1 MFGWRKSGRRPKPAS
16 RDDAK
21 HHDEMSLAK
30 MSKVGFAAPARI
42 RRSHRPA
49 RVEQR
54 GSLRV
59 FIFFEEEIVPWP
71 AGKR

>member
-1 MFGWRKSGRRPKPAS
+1 MFGRRKSEPKAAGRS
-16 RDDAK
+16 DAE

-42 RRSHRPA
+42 RRSYRPA

-54 GSLRV
+54 GVLRV
-59 FIFFEEEIVPWP
+59 FIFSEDEIVPWP
-71 AGKR
+71 EGKR

>member
-1 MFGWRKSGRRPKPAS
+1 MFGWGKSRGKQKPVS
-16 RDDAK
+16 RDEAE

-42 RRSHRPA
+42 RRSYRPA

-59 FIFFEEEIVPWP
+59 FVFSEEEIVPWP
-71 AGKR
+71 AAKR

>member
-1 MFGWRKSGRRPKPAS
+1 MFGWGKSRGKQKPAG
-16 RDDAK
+16 RDDAE

-42 RRSHRPA
+42 RRSYRPA
-49 RVEQR
+49 RIEQR

-59 FIFFEEEIVPWP
+59 FIFAEEEIVPWP
-71 AGKR
+71 LGKR

>member
-1 MFGWRKSGRRPKPAS
+1 MFGWGKSRGKAKPAVRS
-16 RDDAK
+16 RAE
-21 HHDEMSLAK
+21 HQDEISLAK
-30 MSKVGFAAPARI
+30 MAKVGFAAPARI
-42 RRSHRPA
+42 RRSYRPA

-59 FIFFEEEIVPWP
+59 FIFAEEEIVPWP